1 VISSSAE
8 KRTSWKA
15 AIAFSEGVPHPHT
28 PSERI
33 RSRRPAGELTE
44 KSHHAIVW
52 VSGLVELESGFLFRI
67 QWLFSPDYAVESYTI
82 LRELGG
88 R

>member
-1 VISSSAE
+1 M
-8 KRTSWKA
+8 
-15 AIAFSEGVPHPHT
+15 
-28 PSERI
+28 
-33 RSRRPAGELTE
+33 TE